1 MDTGIIVVE
10 QKSFKKECE
19 VIKKLVVLSSFIGIL
34 LSIVGQ
40 LFEVLSDFFI
50 SGNARFI
57 GVLAGILI
65 LLSLKAR
72 SVATQLFIVG
82 SSTAIGIIGAGILYF
97 PAAVINIFIGFELN
111 KKMREENTKEYI

>member
-1 MDTGIIVVE
+1 M
-10 QKSFKKECE
+10 
-19 VIKKLVVLSSFIGIL
+19 LSSFIGIL

-40 LFEVLSDFFI
+40 LFGILSDFFI

-57 GVLAGILI
+57 GVLAGILV

-72 SVATQLFIVG
+72 SIAMQSFIVG
-82 SSTAIGIIGAGILYF
+82 SSTAIGIMGAGILYF
-97 PAAVINIFIGFELN
+97 PAAIINVLIGFELN